1 MFSLRQVDGQLE
13 GTEDKRWTMPF
24 AEIEAA
30 IFSFQN
36 IMKIDNLEG
45 LANLT
50 KLQLD
55 NNVIEKIENLDH
67 LVNLTRLDL
76 SFNNIAKIEG
86 LEKLTKIT
94 DLSLLNNRIKAIEG
108 LDSLTDLNVLSI
120 GNNQIDDLESAMYLR
135 KFGNLRL
142 VNLAGNPICQ
152 DPEYR
157 PYVLSHLKHLK
168 YLDYRLVDPAAVRAA
183 REQYQ
188 DELMEIEENEAK
200 WEEEPKVR
208 REAERHAE
216 DMERANLG
224 GVEALFEDML
234 AKDPEYK
241 KLKEIPNLLDTALAE
256 FQEKFVVATEEV
268 KTNVL
273 GMHGKKEEEHAS
285 WKEAVRE
292 HTQTLD
298 SRARNLILT
307 FEHSKKHMF
316 RELQADPGRA
326 ENKVRP
332 LLERNESLKDE
343 LLELEVQ
350 TVTALTEMNAIF
362 NREYTELV
370 ETNKQHYVTYF
381 TQVRDLE
388 NAFFEAVTVQSM
400 QLLEKYNSG
409 ELEIDDIRDDLR
421 VLLQDKDTLLNSI
434 QAMHDSHT
442 TLIDASEDRLV
453 TSEVKDANSRVSQ
466 ITAWERQRNRSRIT
480 EIWKLFE
487 RNLTEIEDSA
497 VEDVPE

>member
-24 AEIEAA
+24 VEIEAA

-45 LANLT
+45 LVNLT

-135 KFGNLRL
+135 NFGNLRL

-168 YLDYRLVDPAAVRAA
+168 YLGYRLVDPAAVRAA

-200 WEEEPKVR
+200 REEEAKVR

-216 DMERANLG
+216 DMEKANLG

-234 AKDPEYK
+234 AKTVCWP
-241 KLKEIPNLLDTALAE
+241 
-256 FQEKFVVATEEV
+256 
-268 KTNVL
+268 
-273 GMHGKKEEEHAS
+273 
-285 WKEAVRE
+285 RE
-292 HTQTLD
+292 
-298 SRARNLILT
+298 
-307 FEHSKKHMF
+307 M
-316 RELQADPGRA
+316 
-326 ENKVRP
+326 
-332 LLERNESLKDE
+332 
-343 LLELEVQ
+343 
-350 TVTALTEMNAIF
+350 
-362 NREYTELV
+362 
-370 ETNKQHYVTYF
+370 
-381 TQVRDLE
+381 
-388 NAFFEAVTVQSM
+388 
-400 QLLEKYNSG
+400 
-409 ELEIDDIRDDLR
+409 
-421 VLLQDKDTLLNSI
+421 
-434 QAMHDSHT
+434 
-442 TLIDASEDRLV
+442 
-453 TSEVKDANSRVSQ
+453 
-466 ITAWERQRNRSRIT
+466 
-480 EIWKLFE
+480 
-487 RNLTEIEDSA
+487 
-497 VEDVPE
+497 